1 MGNCVTINTNNRGVV
16 APMDPQSGGGGGTNV
31 NVGGGGGD
39 EEEEE
44 EEISCLE
51 SLGCMLCG

>member
-1 MGNCVTINTNNRGVV
+1 MGNCVTINTNTRGVV
-16 APMDPQSGGGGGTNV
+16 APMDPQGGGNGTTISNNMGGE
-31 NVGGGGGD
+31 

>member
-16 APMDPQSGGGGGTNV
+16 APMNSDGGGGGGGGTTISN
-31 NVGGGGGD
+31 NIGG

-44 EEISCLE
+44 ASCLE

>member
-16 APMDPQSGGGGGTNV
+16 APMDPQGGGGTTISN
-31 NVGGGGGD
+31 NMGGD

>member
-1 MGNCVTINTNNRGVV
+1 MGNCVTINTNNSGVV
-16 APMDPQSGGGGGTNV
+16 APMDPQGGTTISN
-31 NVGGGGGD
+31 NMGG

-44 EEISCLE
+44 EELSCLE

>member
-16 APMDPQSGGGGGTNV
+16 APMDPQGGGGTTISN
-31 NVGGGGGD
+31 NMGG

>member
-1 MGNCVTINTNNRGVV
+1 MGNCITINTNNRGVV
-16 APMDPQSGGGGGTNV
+16 APMDPQGGGGGGTTISN
-31 NVGGGGGD
+31 NMGG

-44 EEISCLE
+44 EEASCLE

>member
-16 APMDPQSGGGGGTNV
+16 APMDPQGGGGGTNV
-31 NVGGGGGD
+31 SVGGGGED
-39 EEEEE
+39 

>member
-16 APMDPQSGGGGGTNV
+16 APMDPQGGGNGTTISNNMGG
-31 NVGGGGGD
+31 

>member
-16 APMDPQSGGGGGTNV
+16 APMDPQSGSGTTISNNMGG
-31 NVGGGGGD
+31 

>member
-16 APMDPQSGGGGGTNV
+16 APVDQQGGGGGGGTNV

-44 EEISCLE
+44 EASCLE

>member
-16 APMDPQSGGGGGTNV
+16 APMDPQGGGGTNV
-31 NVGGGGGD
+31 NVGGGGD

>member
-16 APMDPQSGGGGGTNV
+16 APMDSQSGGGGGTNV

>member
-16 APMDPQSGGGGGTNV
+16 APMDPQGGGTSISNTM
-31 NVGGGGGD
+31 GG

-44 EEISCLE
+44 ELSCLE

>member
-1 MGNCVTINTNNRGVV
+1 MGNCITINTNNRGVV
-16 APMDPQSGGGGGTNV
+16 APMDPQGGGGTTISN
-31 NVGGGGGD
+31 NMGG

-44 EEISCLE
+44 EASCLE

>member
-16 APMDPQSGGGGGTNV
+16 APMDSQGGGNGTTISNNMGG
-31 NVGGGGGD
+31 